1 MNALGRHLVADF
13 HGCTADLNN
22 PDIVT
27 QALEKACE
35 VAGATIISRTGYNF
49 SPYGVTAVIVIAES
63 HLAVH
68 TWPEYGYAAVDLFT
82 CGTTVDT
89 WQAFEYVKTAF
100 GATRV
105 ELKEMPR
112 GILSTAEMN
121 AAHTYAP
128 VVSRPAAA

>member
-1 MNALGRHLVADF
+1 M
-13 HGCTADLNN
+13 
-22 PDIVT
+22 
-27 QALEKACE
+27 

-82 CGTTVDT
+82 CGTSVDT
-89 WQAFEYVKTAF
+89 WRAFEFVKSAF

-105 ELKEMPR
+105 EVKEMPR
-112 GILSTAEMN
+112 GILSQSEM
-121 AAHTYAP
+121 AAATSYAP
-128 VVSRPAAA
+128 VDSRPAAA